1 MDELKKQ
8 IMAYISQRNNSHAT
22 LEKLKSNINDSKL
35 DSALCELVKTGDL
48 ILYKKKYK
56 INYGPYFS
64 GKVLINRYGA
74 KYIFR
79 DNGHHIPIN
88 YSSLYS
94 VLKNDVVKYRLIDGE
109 AYICEIVNRD
119 IVQRPFQVI
128 LKNNRLGLEYTDGNF
143 SINDRDI
150 DLSPYQPGDILLID
164 LNELKVVRKITSSN
178 DPLSRDIVLGYN
190 YGFDNYYSEAYLK
203 ELNDIPDTVNSSDI
217 TQRVDFRND
226 LIYTTDCDNT
236 RDIDDATG
244 VKLLPNGNY
253 LFSGHIAS
261 ISEVIPF
268 MSEICQTAFKR
279 GNSAYTQRSVFPM
292 YHPLIS
298 NGICSLNP
306 HVDRLTKSIIL
317 EIDRTGRVVNSKLC
331 YGVINSKMK
340 FKYSEVDKL
349 LTHDPSVDPEYLP
362 FYDNLHLFKE
372 LTDIMGSYLIN
383 HGKLELANRD
393 VAIEYNGMNVAEKCL
408 PQEGPISRKM
418 IEYSMIYINWQWTKI
433 LMDCDMPL
441 IFRNHPKPTP
451 TAINNIIN
459 NLNELGFDTSSC
471 NLSGN
476 FKDFLATIDQNPLEY
491 LLATEIILR
500 NLDMASFSHA
510 SCGHFGLGF
519 KKGYATFSSGIRKSS
534 DTFNHYSTDAYLRN
548 DNELRDKLTDI
559 APTMAKIANDRERS
573 ARKLEEESLKYDLLD
588 IAASNIGNS
597 YSGLVIDIRYNRVV
611 VKLSNGLYGFLPDD
625 HYLSCGDKII
635 AQIEE
640 INTNRK
646 EIYLKFL
653 GLQEKHNAKYKKRK
667 RVRVK

>member
-1 MDELKKQ
+1 MDIIKKK
-8 IMAYISQRNNSHAT
+8 IMTYISQKNNNYAT
-22 LEKLKSNINDSKL
+22 IEKLRSNINDSKL
-35 DSALCELVKTGDL
+35 DSALSELVRTGDL
-48 ILYKKKYK
+48 ILHKKKYK
-56 INYGPYFS
+56 INYGPCYS
-64 GKVLINRYGA
+64 GNVLINKYGA

-88 YSSLYS
+88 LNSIHS
-94 VLKNDVVKYRLIDGE
+94 VLKNDVVRYRLIDGE
-109 AYICEIVNRD
+109 AYICEIVNRE
-119 IVQRPFQVI
+119 IAQRPFQVI

-150 DLSPYQPGDILLID
+150 DLSSYHVGDILLID
-164 LNELKVVRKITSSN
+164 LDELKVVRKITSLN
-178 DPLSRDIVLGYN
+178 DPLSRDIILGYN
-190 YGFDNYYSEAYLK
+190 YGFDNYYSETYLE
-203 ELNDIPDTVNSSDI
+203 ELRDIPDTVSPSDI
-217 TQRVDFRND
+217 IGRVDFRND
-226 LIYTTDCDNT
+226 LIYTTDCDKT

-292 YHPLIS
+292 YHPVIS

-306 HVDRLTKSIIL
+306 NVDRLTKSIIL
-317 EIDRTGRVVNSKLC
+317 EIDRTGRVINSKLC

-349 LTHDPSVDPEYLP
+349 LTHDPTVDPEYLP

-372 LTDIMGSYLIN
+372 LTDIMGSYLID

-393 VAIEYNGMNVAEKCL
+393 VAIEYNKANMAEKCL

-433 LMDCDMPL
+433 LMENDMPL
-441 IFRNHPKPTP
+441 IFRNHAKPSP
-451 TAINNIIN
+451 IAINNIIN
-459 NLNELGFDTSSC
+459 SLDKLGFDIKYC
-471 NLSGN
+471 NLSGD
-476 FKDFLATIDQNPLEY
+476 FKDFLATIEQNPLEY

-500 NLDMASFSHA
+500 NLDMASFGYTSR
-510 SCGHFGLGF
+510 GHFGLGF
-519 KKGYATFSSGIRKSS
+519 KEGYATFSSGIRKAT
-534 DTFNHYSTDAYLRN
+534 DTFNHYSTDAYLRH
-548 DNELRDKLTDI
+548 DSELREQLTDI
-559 APTMAKIANDRERS
+559 APTIAKMANDRERT
-573 ARKLEEESLKYDLLD
+573 AKKLEEESLKYDLLD

-597 YSGLVIDIRYNRVV
+597 YSGLVIDVKYDRVV

-625 HYLSCGDKII
+625 HYLECGDKIV

-640 INTNRK
+640 INVNRK

-653 GLQEKHNAKYKKRK
+653 GLQEKHNAKYKKKK
-667 RVRVK
+667 RVRGK